1 MPDGSG
7 DAYILSLPPDL
18 QRVPGFHTLE
28 DDSWRGDPKTGWFS
42 WRDQLEPWR
51 EDVQLQTET
60 DHDFRA
66 DERLLC
72 AADPKYW
79 MAMWGW
85 VYEPRARKA
94 QGKHVPFT
102 PFAFQCHVMDWL
114 VALADN
120 PDQADGFVTKSRGIG
135 LSWTI
140 VSFAVWGWA
149 FHDVTTL
156 LLSRTQSEVDKPN
169 NINTLFGKALYMI
182 DNMPDWLLPP
192 GFSRD
197 RDRTQM
203 NIANPDSH
211 AQIFGD
217 STTAE
222 AGRGD
227 RASIAFVDE
236 AAFIRELR
244 DVWTTLDG
252 TTDHTVS
259 VSTETLKYGTTWLN
273 SWENAKLV
281 DPDSVFVLDWWLNP
295 HQDEAWRER
304 EYARREK
311 KLDLPGYYTEIE
323 RNPFRGRS
331 SIIYPEARTVTFD
344 GPPYD
349 PSLPIICGID
359 PGMVDDTAI
368 IWGQTEHGDHRTGK
382 VNWLDSYERNGMQA
396 EFYAIVLTGLWK
408 YVREGDPGWGYD
420 FRRDRRLMDLMEWMI
435 TVPWHKM
442 RVVMD
447 PAGKQTDSGAL
458 SFQMRIYQFS
468 KALRQ
473 RWLEDQ
479 QRKGV
484 PLDKLPKLDGVYPL
498 CEKIIALNAH
508 QPRHNAA
515 RELLSRSTFTDSPG
529 ARRIVTALMTYR
541 MGELTAK
548 ATREPVPIHDDDAS
562 HLATAFEWVATYRG
576 AGYLRPRPEPKR
588 REAEIEVWERVA

>member
-7 DAYILSLPPDL
+7 DAIIRSFPKEL
-18 QRVPGFHTLE
+18 QRVPGFTTL
-28 DDSWRGDPKTGWFS
+28 DDDAWRYDPKKGWFA
-42 WRDQLEPWR
+42 WRDNLEPHR
-51 EDVQLQTET
+51 DDVQLLTET

-120 PDQADGFVTKSRGIG
+120 PEQADGFVTKSRGIG

-149 FHDVTTL
+149 FHDITTL

-182 DNMPDWLLPP
+182 DNMPDWLLPD

-227 RASIAFVDE
+227 RATIAFVDE

-259 VSTETLKYGTTWLN
+259 VSTETTKYGMTWIN
-273 SWENAKLV
+273 TWENAKQV
-281 DPDSVFVLDWWLNP
+281 DSDSVFVLDWWVNP
-295 HQDEAWRER
+295 HQNEEWRQR

-311 KLDLPGYYTEIE
+311 KLDLPGYYTEVE
-323 RNPFRGRS
+323 RNPWKGRS
-331 SIIYPEARTVTFD
+331 SIIYPEARTIVFE
-344 GPPYD
+344 GPEYD
-349 PSLPIICGID
+349 PALPVIVGID
-359 PGMVDDTAI
+359 PGTSDDTAI
-368 IWGQTEHGDHRTGK
+368 ILGQTADGDHRTGV
-382 VNWLDSYERNGMQA
+382 VNWLDSYERSGMPS
-396 EFYAIVLTGLWK
+396 EFYGVILSGL
-408 YVREGDPGWGYD
+408 YDYLEPTDVCYGYQWSRTEKD
-420 FRRDRRLMDLMEWMI
+420 LMDWTATI
-435 TVPWHKM
+435 PWHRM

-447 PAGKQTDSGAL
+447 PSGKNTDSGL
-458 SFQMRIYQFS
+458 QSHQLRIHAMS
-468 KALRQ
+468 KTLRD
-473 RWLEDQ
+473 RWIKDQ
-479 QRKGV
+479 IKKGV
-484 PLDKLPKLDGVYPL
+484 PLARLPRLQSIYPL
-498 CEKIIALNAH
+498 CERIVPNNAH
-508 QPRHNAA
+508 QPRHSAA
-515 RELLSRSTFTDSPG
+515 RELIVRSTWRDTPG
-529 ARRIVTALMTYR
+529 VRRLVNALRTYR
-541 MGELTAK
+541 RADLTAN
-548 ATREPVPIHDDDAS
+548 ATREPVPVHDDDSS
-562 HLATAFEWVATYRG
+562 HLATAFEFVAIYRG
-576 AGYLRPRPEPKR
+576 QGYFRPQPTPKP
-588 REAEIEVWERVA
+588 RETDDVSQWERVA